1 MKEPVSY
8 RDQITRA
15 KQEAGSW
22 TPEKKS
28 WMQAQGTN
36 EYLEKRILNTPQRA
50 VQLTATSKKK

>member
-15 KQEAGSW
+15 KQEVGSW
-22 TPEKKS
+22 TQERKS

-36 EYLEKRILNTPQRA
+36 EYLEKRLLNAPQRA
-50 VQLTATSKKK
+50 SQVVTAQKKK